1 MTARRVLVTGAG
13 GFIGSHLVEALVA
26 RGDTVRAM
34 VRYNARGDLGH
45 LADIAPAARGAVEV
59 VSGDITD
66 PVFTRASARGCEV
79 VFHLAALI
87 AIPYSYRAPYQVFGT
102 NCVGTVNVAQAC
114 LDEGVDRMIHTST
127 SEVYGT
133 AQTVPISE
141 SHPLVGQSP
150 YAASKI
156 AADQAVESF
165 RRAFGLRAVT
175 VRPFN
180 TYGPRQSA
188 RAVLPTIVTQALA
201 RGSIKLGSLTPTR
214 DLNFVA
220 DTARGFVL
228 AAEVDDALGRT
239 LNLATGKEVS
249 IGDLAA
255 RVLRA
260 LGKDLPVESD
270 DRRVRPAQSE
280 VERLCG
286 DASLARAVL
295 GWAPTVSLD
304 EGVARVIDYVRANP
318 GRYRPDEYAT

>member
-1 MTARRVLVTGAG
+1 MTSRRVFVTGAG
-13 GFIGSHLVEALVA
+13 GFIGSHLVEALVS

-45 LADIAPAARGAVEV
+45 LADLSPTVRSSIEI

-66 PVFTRASARGCEV
+66 PVFTRSAVRGCSV

-102 NCVGTVNVAQAC
+102 NTLGTVNIAQAC
-114 LDEGVDRMIHTST
+114 LDESVDRLVHTST

-133 AQTVPISE
+133 AQTVPITE
-141 SHPLVGQSP
+141 LHPLVGQSP
-150 YAASKI
+150 YSASKI

-165 RRAFGLRAVT
+165 RRAYGLRAVT

-201 RGSIKLGSLTPTR
+201 RSSVKLGALTPTR
-214 DLNFVA
+214 DLNFVT
-220 DTARGFVL
+220 DTARGFIL
-228 AAEVDDALGRT
+228 ASLTDTALGRT
-239 LNLATGKEVS
+239 LNLATGTEISVK
-249 IGDLAA
+249 DLAA
-255 RVLRA
+255 RVLHAIGRQ
-260 LGKDLPVESD
+260 LPIECEDS
-270 DRRVRPAQSE
+270 RVRPEKSE

-286 DASLARAVL
+286 DATLAKNLL
-295 GWAPTVSLD
+295 GWAPAVTLD
-304 EGVARVIDYVRANP
+304 EGISRVIEYVTAHP
-318 GRYRPDEYAT
+318 ERYRPDEYAT